1 MTLDELTFDVM
12 QPLIGTSFRLAVEGR
27 DDIELKITDVCK
39 VMERVRSKRL
49 TRQPFSIYFTGPRDI
64 MVKQGM
70 YPLRHEQLGEMPIF
84 IVPVAQTVDG
94 FEYEAVFT

>member
-12 QPLIGTSFRLAVEGR
+12 QPLIGTSFLLAVEGR
-27 DDIELKITDVCK
+27 DAIELKVTDVCK

-49 TRQPFSIYFTGPRDI
+49 TRQPFSIYFSGPRDVL
-64 MVKQGM
+64 VKQGT
-70 YPLRHEQLGEMPIF
+70 YPLRHEQLGELAMF
-84 IVPVAQTVDG
+84 IVPVAQAVDG